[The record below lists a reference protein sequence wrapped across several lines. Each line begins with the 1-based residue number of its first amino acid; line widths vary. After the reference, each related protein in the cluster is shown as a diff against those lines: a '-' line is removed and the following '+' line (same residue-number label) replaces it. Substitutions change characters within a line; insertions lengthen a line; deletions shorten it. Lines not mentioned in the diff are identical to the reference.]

1 MKQYDFE
8 EIINKIMADRILAVI
23 KEEKRIKAIEI
34 AYILGTD
41 RKTINHYLY
50 SELRWFVEKDQ
61 NHYWSLKGHRPK
73 RTSDDVFYLTEYIP
87 KRLWRYKREEELEE
101 SKLVRRLKEKDAEA
115 VEIVK
120 ERMLEA
126 AEDLVELEERGLIVA
141 TVPSSKTYKESPM
154 LEVAAYIRDYFNG
167 PEGEE
172 DPEFAFLD
180 MFSRITD
187 VKTSHLAGPLGRP
200 KYDEHMASIICNYP
214 EYCNEY
220 TQCLI
225 LDDVT
230 TTGTVIKVCR
240 DILIENGMPEENIIP
255 LVFAKTV

>member
-126 AEDLVELEERGLIVA
+126 AEDLVELEERVHHLLSLGNYLRGSVIIAKDHKSKVLA
-141 TVPSSKTYKESPM
+141 DSSDILVPSDQCYFLSC
-154 LEVAAYIRDYFNG
+154 IR
-167 PEGEE
+167 
-172 DPEFAFLD
+172 
-180 MFSRITD
+180 
-187 VKTSHLAGPLGRP
+187 
-200 KYDEHMASIICNYP
+200 
-214 EYCNEY
+214 
-220 TQCLI
+220 
-225 LDDVT
+225 
-230 TTGTVIKVCR
+230 
-240 DILIENGMPEENIIP
+240 
-255 LVFAKTV
+255 